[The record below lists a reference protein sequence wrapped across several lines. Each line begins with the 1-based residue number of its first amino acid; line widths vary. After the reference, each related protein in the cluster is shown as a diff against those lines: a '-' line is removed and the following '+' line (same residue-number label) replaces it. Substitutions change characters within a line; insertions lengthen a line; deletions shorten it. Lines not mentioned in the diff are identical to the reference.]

1 MGIPAWFRFV
11 RTTGAL
17 PFAWQLPE
25 RGGDIGRCGR
35 HHCGIAPA
43 TRRRLQERHTMS
55 GNLTTSS
62 KRRLAHTR
70 QIVCTGYAR
79 DDGLYDIEARLTDTK
94 GHHSNLLL
102 KEVPQGDPIHDL
114 WLTITVDA
122 TLVIRAARSH
132 SATAPTPY
140 CAGINE
146 AYAKLAGIRIASGFM
161 KEVKARVGG
170 AGGCTHLT
178 ELLGP
183 MATTAFQTIM
193 GLRNEAQGDAG
204 LGEEGGDSAPVLP
217 MLNTCH
223 AWRAD
228 GEVVQVL
235 RGRRALSSND
245 V

>member
-1 MGIPAWFRFV
+1 MASR
-11 RTTGAL
+11 A
-17 PFAWQLPE
+17 
-25 RGGDIGRCGR
+25 
-35 HHCGIAPA
+35 A
-43 TRRRLQERHTMS
+43 TLRRLQEQIQEHNTMS
-55 GNLTTSS
+55 GIPTAHSP
-62 KRRLAHTR
+62 RRLAHTR
-70 QIVCTGYAR
+70 QIVCTGYVR

-94 GHHSNLLL
+94 GHDSNLLY

-122 TLVIRAARSH
+122 ALVIRAARSH
-132 SATAPTPY
+132 SAAAPTPY
-140 CAGINE
+140 CTEINE

-170 AGGCTHLT
+170 AQGCTHLT

-204 LGEEGGDSAPVLP
+204 LGEQASARAPVLP

-228 GEVVQVL
+228 GEVVQWV
-235 RGRRALSSND
+235 RKRHVQAGESAD